1 MTAWSLW
8 NARNW
13 FHFEQRQ
20 THPTVI
26 LRGATSLLDE
36 YQNAIV
42 LTYQLYFT
50 PFPSLVSLLALYLSV
65 FPENLWF
72 NDYICNSLHILIY
85 FYRISVNIKK
95 KIIEKK
101 TQIRVKVYIFSKF
114 CNYYGELT
122 GVGVK

>member
-1 MTAWSLW
+1 MTAWSLR
-8 NARNW
+8 NARNR

-26 LRGATSLLDE
+26 PRGATSLLDE
-36 YQNAIV
+36 YQNAII
-42 LTYQLYFT
+42 LTYQLYLT
-50 PFPSLVSLLALYLSV
+50 PFPSFVSLLPLYLTV

-72 NDYICNSLHILIY
+72 NDYICNSFHILIY
-85 FYRISVNIKK
+85 FYRITVKK
-95 KIIEKK
+95 KKKKKK
-101 TQIRVKVYIFSKF
+101 TQIHVKVYIFSKF

>member
-1 MTAWSLW
+1 MTACSLW
-8 NARNW
+8 NARNR
-13 FHFEQRQ
+13 FHFKQRQ

-36 YQNAIV
+36 YQNAII
-42 LTYQLYFT
+42 LTYQLYLT
-50 PFPSLVSLLALYLSV
+50 PFPSFVSLLPLYLTV

-85 FYRISVNIKK
+85 FYRISVKK
-95 KIIEKK
+95 KKK
-101 TQIRVKVYIFSKF
+101 KKNPNTCKSLYIFHVLQLLW
-114 CNYYGELT
+114 ELT